1 MAHSSIQG
9 ASPAPAQPA
18 GRDTA
23 SLGPGDSSDSGSD
36 MMGIADSAGGDP
48 GAPADL
54 APDGQRPALLPSDA
68 LDSSTDAAG
77 TGESRSAGGDGGKE
91 DGWDIGTDQVITP
104 EGTEATD
111 EDEDPDLAFTDE
123 VNAGDLPVE
132 EDDEED
138 EDEEDDEDAGDTAE
152 DGDPTPPRPG
162 ESKPPKA

>member
-1 MAHSSIQG
+1 MARSSIRG
-9 ASPAPAQPA
+9 ASPAPTQPA

-48 GAPADL
+48 SAPVDFTP
-54 APDGQRPALLPSDA
+54 PDEQRPSLLSGDA

-77 TGESRSAGGDGGKE
+77 TGESRSAGGDGGKD

-104 EGTEATD
+104 EGVEATD

-123 VNAGDLPVE
+123 VKANDLPVE
-132 EDDEED
+132 DADEDDGD
-138 EDEEDDEDAGDTAE
+138 QTGSEDDDATAQKSAA
-152 DGDPTPPRPG
+152 P
-162 ESKPPKA
+162 KPPKT

>member
-1 MAHSSIQG
+1 MARSSIRG

-48 GAPADL
+48 SAPVDFT
-54 APDGQRPALLPSDA
+54 PTDEQRPSLLSGDA

-77 TGESRSAGGDGGKE
+77 TGESRSAGGDGGKD
-91 DGWDIGTDQVITP
+91 DGWDIGTDHVITP
-104 EGTEATD
+104 EGAEATD

-123 VNAGDLPVE
+123 VKAADLPA
-132 EDDEED
+132 EDG
-138 EDEEDDEDAGDTAE
+138 EDEEDKAE
-152 DGDPTPPRPG
+152 DDDATPTRPAA
-162 ESKPPKA
+162 SKPPKP

>member
-1 MAHSSIQG
+1 MARSSIQG

-48 GAPADL
+48 GAPADFS
-54 APDGQRPALLPSDA
+54 PDAQRPALLPPDA

-77 TGESRSAGGDGGKE
+77 TGEGRSAGGDGGKG
-91 DGWDIGTDQVITP
+91 DGWDIGTDRVITP

-123 VNAGDLPVE
+123 VKAADLPA
-132 EDDEED
+132 ED
-138 EDEEDDEDAGDTAE
+138 EDDEDESGANEGDGT
-152 DGDPTPPRPG
+152 
-162 ESKPPKA
+162 KP

>member
-1 MAHSSIQG
+1 MARSSIQG

-48 GAPADL
+48 GAPADFS
-54 APDGQRPALLPSDA
+54 PDEQRPTLLPPDA

-77 TGESRSAGGDGGKE
+77 TGEGRSAGSDGGRG
-91 DGWDIGTDQVITP
+91 DGWDIGTDRVISP
-104 EGTEATD
+104 DGTEATD

-123 VNAGDLPVE
+123 VKAADLPA
-132 EDDEED
+132 ED
-138 EDEEDDEDAGDTAE
+138 EDEDESGAKEGGGA
-152 DGDPTPPRPG
+152 
-162 ESKPPKA
+162 KP

>member
-1 MAHSSIQG
+1 MARSSIQG

-23 SLGPGDSSDSGSD
+23 SLDPGDSSDSGSD

-48 GAPADL
+48 GAPADFS
-54 APDGQRPALLPSDA
+54 PDAQRPALLPPDA

-77 TGESRSAGGDGGKE
+77 TGEGRSAGGDGGKG

-123 VNAGDLPVE
+123 VKAADLPA
-132 EDDEED
+132 ED
-138 EDEEDDEDAGDTAE
+138 EDDEDESGANEGDGT
-152 DGDPTPPRPG
+152 
-162 ESKPPKA
+162 KP

>member
-1 MAHSSIQG
+1 MARSSIQG

-48 GAPADL
+48 GAPADFS
-54 APDGQRPALLPSDA
+54 PDEQRPALLSPDA

-77 TGESRSAGGDGGKE
+77 TGEGRSAGGDGGKG

-123 VNAGDLPVE
+123 VKAADLPA
-132 EDDEED
+132 EDG
-138 EDEEDDEDAGDTAE
+138 EDEEDQAE
-152 DGDPTPPRPG
+152 DDDATPTSPAP
-162 ESKPPKA
+162 SKPPKP